1 MLTFTIKKKRTPS
14 ISPKRHASTVSP
26 MSHSL
31 HLQQAKVRHMLRSP
45 TLQPKLTIGKPNDKY
60 EQEADRVADEVIRMP
75 EPRLQRQA
83 EEEEEE
89 LIQTKPLAEQI
100 TPLVQRQMEE
110 EEEEEEEP
118 IQAKP
123 AGDIRLQRQ
132 EAEPEEEEEE
142 PVQAKQAGG
151 QTLQTGPGLT
161 GRIRSLKGGGQPLSK
176 PDRAFFESRFGHDF
190 SQVRVHTGTRAE
202 KTTKQLNAR
211 AFTIGRNIV
220 FGAEQYAPRTSNG
233 KKLLAHELTHVIQ
246 QKTMPYSNSQANK
259 LVQRRG
265 AAQKICNRVKPSPPV
280 PQIKDVFFK
289 YMPFKVLGP
298 FYQVLGLP
306 CHIFSAGKLI
316 KNVPSHYRELK
327 KKEEPFNRKTIIK
340 INNFINKNLK
350 RNKKLTQKN
359 FVTFVF
365 GFRKAPK
372 QLIGA
377 ETKMFL
383 SAKETPWEHWH
394 TIGYV
399 YKPKTSNP
407 FYNWAALLHEQH
419 HSATAKKGFNVKIEK
434 KLLDLKKTI
443 LQMPTKQFIGATQA
457 KVNQLKK
464 SLRNITN
471 PIGIYKFIKSHPLL
485 SFEYSVLRSS
495 FKNLYNNW
503 VQWFS
508 QTINLAKEELAA
520 YCISWSAIRRGMKF
534 IRQCCS
540 SRALK
545 PSRRRKRRRR

>member
-372 QLIGA
+372 HLIGA

-443 LQMPTKQFIGATQA
+443 LQMQTKQFNGATQA

-464 SLRNITN
+464 SLRSITN